1 MQSKTSW
8 CHNCVYILSRK
19 HASRSISAC
28 TMFSYFYKS
37 GIKISFKTSDREKKE
52 DSDDDDD
59 RENDDDDQEVHLQ
72 ITWVLVCLNYE

>member
-1 MQSKTSW
+1 MSQLCLHTLAQT
-8 CHNCVYILSRK
+8 CLSF
-19 HASRSISAC
+19 SQSAC

-72 ITWVLVCLNYE
+72 ITWVLVCLNYK

>member
-1 MQSKTSW
+1 M
-8 CHNCVYILSRK
+8 
-19 HASRSISAC
+19 HALCLVTFIN
-28 TMFSYFYKS
+28 

-72 ITWVLVCLNYE
+72 IT